1 MALFL
6 KRAIL
11 LGLLAAN
18 PLPGRAQDHDFPILN
33 SLGRY
38 LGVGYTRGGYH
49 AAYDGRP
56 NVVTDRHPAAEY
68 RSAGFQNYQQPALYA
83 HPLPP
88 QWQSNTAA
96 SPAPSSAPNSPINAP
111 QPHGQP
117 TAGSTTGPQPEVL
130 QAPPP
135 QAPPKPVGPPP
146 SWLKEYLQDEQ
157 AKQPQEATS
166 SPSKNIVPQQPILD
180 QLPTPEN
187 SPSDLLLDDT
197 TQDLLPALGV
207 TYSIMEQ
214 GPWRPYPA
222 ANLAP
227 PHASQSNR
235 YHNYQLRQ

>member
-33 SLGRY
+33 SMGRY

-56 NVVTDRHPAAEY
+56 NLVTDRHPAADY
-68 RSAGFQNYQQPALYA
+68 RPGGFQNYQTPPVYA
-83 HPLPP
+83 HPRPT
-88 QWQSNTAA
+88 QWQTPPAA
-96 SPAPSSAPNSPINAP
+96 SLAPTAPRSPNNAP
-111 QPHGQP
+111 QPHGP
-117 TAGSTTGPQPEVL
+117 SAAGSDTRAQPEVL
-130 QAPPP
+130 QTPPP
-135 QAPPKPVGPPP
+135 QAPPKPAGPPP
-146 SWLKEYLQDEQ
+146 SWLKDYLQDEQ
-157 AKQPQEATS
+157 AKSPQEATPN
-166 SPSKNIVPQQPILD
+166 PSKNIVPQQPSLD

-187 SPSDLLLDDT
+187 SPSDLLLDGT

-214 GPWRPYPA
+214 GGWRTYPA

-227 PHASQSNR
+227 PPTRNSNR
-235 YHNYQLRQ
+235 YHSYQYRQ